1 MKALRISTVG
11 DIEVI
16 DIENKLEVIQDLVGG
31 YIEYVDLSQDGV
43 EMIINEEGKIYNL
56 DYNLYATL
64 LYRATH
70 LFKDDYIVGDVIIVG
85 TDNQGE
91 NRSLNALEEA
101 VIRKIIED
109 ELKKGEE

>member
-43 EMIINEEGKIYNL
+43 DMIINEEGKIYNL
-56 DYNLYATL
+56 DYNLQATL

-70 LFKDDYIVGDVIIVG
+70 LYKDDYIVGDVIIVR
-85 TDNQGE
+85 TNDEGE
-91 NRSLNALEEA
+91 NIGLEDA
-101 VIRKIIED
+101 DITTIKVLIAN
-109 ELKKGEE
+109 ELMKGEE

>member
-31 YIEYVDLSQDGV
+31 YIEYVNLSQDGV
-43 EMIINEEGKIYNL
+43 DMIVNEEGKIYNL
-56 DYNLYATL
+56 DYNLQATL

-70 LFKDDYIVGDVIIVG
+70 LYKDDYICGDVVIVR
-85 TDNQGE
+85 TKNGE
-91 NRSLNALEEA
+91 NIDLEDA
-101 VIRKIIED
+101 DITTIKVLIAN
-109 ELKKGEE
+109 ELMKGEE

>member
-1 MKALRISTVG
+1 MKALRISAVG

-43 EMIINEEGKIYNL
+43 DMIINEEGKIYNL

-70 LFKDDYIVGDVIIVG
+70 LYKDDYIVGDVVIVG
-85 TDNQGE
+85 TDNYGE
-91 NRSLNALEEA
+91 NRSLKDIEIS
-101 VIRKIIED
+101 VVKKIIED

>member
-43 EMIINEEGKIYNL
+43 DMIINEEGKIYNL
-56 DYNLYATL
+56 DYNLQATL
-64 LYRATH
+64 LFRATH
-70 LFKDDYIVGDVIIVG
+70 LYKDDYICGDVVIVR
-85 TDNQGE
+85 TENGE
-91 NRSLNALEEA
+91 NIDLEDA
-101 VIRKIIED
+101 DITTIKVLIAN
-109 ELKKGEE
+109 ELMKGEE